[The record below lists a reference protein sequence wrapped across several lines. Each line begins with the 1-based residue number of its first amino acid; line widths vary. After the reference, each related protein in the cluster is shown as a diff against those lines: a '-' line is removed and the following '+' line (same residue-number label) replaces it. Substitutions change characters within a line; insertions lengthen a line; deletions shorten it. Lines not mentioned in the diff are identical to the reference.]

1 MIRDKQDAETQNK
14 VRSILQQLASDPN
27 TGIARV
33 LEKAEILGLGG
44 FPEATFVVGMKRD
57 YKVVGSLEGPINR
70 PSSAGGSHGFLAENT
85 AMDSTFMIFGSGVP
99 RGKNLGKID
108 MRDIAPT
115 LASRLGLELP
125 SADGRNLIP

>member
-1 MIRDKQDAETQNK
+1 MIRDKQHAETQNK

-27 TGIARV
+27 TGIVRV
-33 LEKAEILGLGG
+33 LEKAEIEALGG
-44 FPEATFVVGMKRD
+44 FPEADFVVGMKTG

-70 PSSAGGSHGFLAENT
+70 PSSAGGSHGFLAENG
-85 AMDSTFMIFGSGVP
+85 AMESTFLIFGPGVP

-115 LASRLGLELP
+115 LASRLGLRLP
-125 SADGRNLIP
+125 TADGKNLLP